1 MCQPIS
7 QPLSTASEA
16 LLHNKALRIQPYQQ
30 FAVSPSTGR
39 LNLNAAMPNL
49 DNRWRQLSGRG
60 VKIAVLDTGIDL
72 GHPAF
77 ASNIRDYANFADGTV
92 NSDVKDLEGHGTM
105 VAGVIAAKSFNRSI
119 IGIAPEAQLYIG
131 KVTHHNSG
139 GNPESLRAGIEWARQ
154 KGVHI
159 INISLG
165 ADAPLEE
172 VHQEI
177 RVARDQGIFVVC
189 AAGNDGT
196 SEGLDFPARYDECIS
211 VGAVTRNRNRWEI
224 SAGIGSS
231 VGHELDIVAVGHLVR
246 STFPRNLDSSGES
259 VRSGTSLAAPFVS
272 GVLALALAKHQLF
285 KDSKT
290 KIENLRNVL
299 GHLLRTAIDLGPS
312 GPDSQFGYGLIDPE
326 RFLAEV

>member
-7 QPLSTASEA
+7 QPISTTSEA
-16 LLHNKALRIQPYQQ
+16 ILHNKALRIQPYQKVPALPQ
-30 FAVSPSTGR
+30 LGR
-39 LNLNAAMPNL
+39 LNLNAAFPNL
-49 DNRWRQLSGRG
+49 DNRWRQSNGRG

-72 GHPAF
+72 GHPALT
-77 ASNIRDYANFADGTV
+77 ANIRDYANFADGAV
-92 NSDVKDLEGHGTM
+92 NSDVNDLEGHGTM
-105 VAGVIAAKSFNRSI
+105 VAGVIAARSFNRSI

-131 KVTHHNSG
+131 KVTNQNSG

-154 KGVHI
+154 KRVHI

-165 ADAPLEE
+165 SDAP
-172 VHQEI
+172 VKEI
-177 RVARDQGIFVVC
+177 HDEIKAARNDGIFVIC

-196 SEGLDFPARYDECIS
+196 LEGLDFPARYDECIS
-211 VGAVTRNRNRWEI
+211 VGAVTKNGNRWELSTGAG
-224 SAGIGSS
+224 SA

-299 GHLLRTAIDLGPS
+299 GHLLRTTIDLGPS